1 MKRPTYFTAFAFV
14 VALSCAGCGNSFY
27 SPSQHEARIQNK
39 ENILGQRT
47 SELASLEG
55 DLAGK
60 RAKANTLNSRIR
72 ANEADIARLGARPA
86 APEVNASELERLNRE
101 GATLRSDLIET
112 QGRIRELEA
121 EQTKLRKEILNT
133 N

>member
-1 MKRPTYFTAFAFV
+1 MMRHMNFIAITLA
-14 VALSCAGCGNSFY
+14 VALSGSGCGNSFY
-27 SPSQHEARIQNK
+27 SPSGHETRIQGK
-39 ENILGQRT
+39 EKILAQRN
-47 SELASLEG
+47 SELASMED

-101 GATLRSDLIET
+101 GATLRSDLFET
-112 QGRIRELEA
+112 QSRIRELEA
-121 EQTKLRKEILNT
+121 EQTKLRKEMLHT